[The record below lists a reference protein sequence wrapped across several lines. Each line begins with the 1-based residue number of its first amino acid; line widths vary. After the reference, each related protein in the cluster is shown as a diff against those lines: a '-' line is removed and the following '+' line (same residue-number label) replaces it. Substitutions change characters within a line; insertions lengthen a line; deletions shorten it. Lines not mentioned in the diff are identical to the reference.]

1 MPRPMADRRTGDI
14 EGIAKAT
21 CSSYADLVYPRQILG
36 KLYLTMPDHD
46 WRAAVTDET
55 GPEAAV
61 KSVAED
67 VKGKAKEAV
76 GAVTGNE
83 SRKSE
88 GLAQQG
94 KAAAER
100 EVAAKEA
107 EAENARSKVAAAE
120 AEERVHQ

>member
-1 MPRPMADRRTGDI
+1 
-14 EGIAKAT
+14 
-21 CSSYADLVYPRQILG
+21 
-36 KLYLTMPDHD
+36 MPDQD
-46 WRAAVTDET
+46 WRTAVTDET

-61 KSVAED
+61 KGVAED

-76 GAVTGNE
+76 GAVAGNE
-83 SRKSE
+83 SLKSE

-107 EAENARSKVAAAE
+107 EAENARAKAAAAE
-120 AEERVHQ
+120 ADERSHQ